1 MDQAR
6 LLIAIALSLVVF
18 LVWSLFFGPE
28 KTDQKQAK
36 KVEAPTPAQEQ
47 PVAAKD
53 QAKPAQEKEK
63 PYTLAPETEKI
74 EPAQESTVPLASPKI
89 ARSIT
94 VDTPLYE
101 AKISENGAAFYSF
114 LLKNYRESVT
124 KDSAPKQILTGKENL
139 GVGQLGFAG
148 KSIPGLDKCA
158 FVADL
163 TSDQLKVTDS
173 SRDIK
178 FSWRTD
184 DGILIVKTYTFMPD
198 SYVVGLAVTINN
210 GSNRIIQ
217 DKLFVTLNSN
227 VPGDKRLYAFEGP
240 SALINNQLEEIKVKK
255 IKEQNTFEGKISW
268 IALQSRYFMS
278 SLIPNQIEDASLQLA
293 LISDQFVSA
302 RYVQPEKKI
311 QPGTRYTYEYQFF
324 MGPKR
329 IETLKNVGND
339 LHKVVDFG
347 WFDFIAKPCLWLMN
361 LFYSVIPNYGVAII
375 ILTLLVKLLL
385 WPLGQKSYK
394 SMSEMKKIQPLMK
407 EIREKYKDD
416 KQKMNQEVMGLYRTY
431 KINPLGGCLPMVVQL
446 PVFFALYRMLYE
458 AIELRH
464 APFFLW
470 IDDLAAPDRL
480 FRFDFSIPFMEPP
493 YGIPVLTIVMGASML
508 LQQKMSPPM
517 GDAMQAKMM
526 MFMPVVFTVIFIN
539 FSSGLVLYWLVNNI
553 LSIAQQ
559 YYTQKKFS

>member
-28 KTDQKQAK
+28 RTDQKQAK

-114 LLKNYRESVT
+114 LLKNYRESVA

-139 GVGQLGFAG
+139 GVGQLGFSG
-148 KSIPGLDKCA
+148 KSIPGLDKSA

-198 SYVVGLAVTINN
+198 SFVVGLAVTIHN
-210 GSNRIIQ
+210 GSNRVIQ
-217 DKLFVTLNSN
+217 DELFVTLNGKAPS
-227 VPGDKRLYAFEGP
+227 DKRLYAFEGP
-240 SALINNQLEEIKVKK
+240 SALINKELEEDKIKK
-255 IKEQNTFEGKISW
+255 IKSGMTFISMKN
-268 IALQSRYFMS
+268 Q
-278 SLIPNQIEDASLQLA
+278 LI
-293 LISDQFVSA
+293 
-302 RYVQPEKKI
+302 
-311 QPGTRYTYEYQFF
+311 
-324 MGPKR
+324 
-329 IETLKNVGND
+329 
-339 LHKVVDFG
+339 
-347 WFDFIAKPCLWLMN
+347 
-361 LFYSVIPNYGVAII
+361 
-375 ILTLLVKLLL
+375 
-385 WPLGQKSYK
+385 
-394 SMSEMKKIQPLMK
+394 
-407 EIREKYKDD
+407 
-416 KQKMNQEVMGLYRTY
+416 
-431 KINPLGGCLPMVVQL
+431 
-446 PVFFALYRMLYE
+446 
-458 AIELRH
+458 
-464 APFFLW
+464 
-470 IDDLAAPDRL
+470 
-480 FRFDFSIPFMEPP
+480 
-493 YGIPVLTIVMGASML
+493 
-508 LQQKMSPPM
+508 
-517 GDAMQAKMM
+517 
-526 MFMPVVFTVIFIN
+526 
-539 FSSGLVLYWLVNNI
+539 
-553 LSIAQQ
+553 
-559 YYTQKKFS
+559 

>member
-6 LLIAIALSLVVF
+6 LLIAIILSLAIF
-18 LVWSLFFGPE
+18 LVWSFFFGPE
-28 KTDQKQAK
+28 KTEQQQAK
-36 KVEAPTPAQEQ
+36 KVEAPAPAKEQ
-47 PVAAKD
+47 PVEVKD
-53 QAKPAQEKEK
+53 QEKPLQEKEI
-63 PYTLAPETEKI
+63 PSTPQPEKI
-74 EPAQESTVPLASPKI
+74 ESAQETAAPQSAPDI
-89 ARSIT
+89 ARTIT

-101 AKISENGAAFYSF
+101 ARISENGAAFYSF
-114 LLKNYRESVT
+114 LLKNYRESVA
-124 KDSAPKQILTGKENL
+124 KDAAPKQILTGQEDL

-148 KSIPGLDKCA
+148 KSIAGLDKSA

-173 SRDIK
+173 PRDVK
-178 FSWRTD
+178 FSWRTE

-198 SYVVGLAVTINN
+198 SYVVGLAVTVNN
-210 GSNRIIQ
+210 GSNRVIQ
-217 DKLFVTLNSN
+217 DRLFVTLNSN
-227 VPGDKRLYAFEGP
+227 APGDKRLYAFEGP
-240 SALINNQLEEIKVKK
+240 SALIDNKLQEIKIKK

-278 SLIPNQIEDASLQLA
+278 SIIPKMIEDASMRLA

-302 RYVQPEKKI
+302 QYVQPEKMI

-329 IETLKNVGND
+329 IQQLREVGND

-375 ILTLLVKLLL
+375 ILTLLVKILL

-416 KQKMNQEVMGLYRTY
+416 KKKMNEEVMGLYRTY

-464 APFFLW
+464 AHFFLW

-493 YGIPVLTIVMGASML
+493 YGIPVLTIIMGATML

-517 GDAMQAKMM
+517 GDATQAKMM

-539 FSSGLVLYWLVNNI
+539 FSSGLVLYWLINNI

>member
-18 LVWSLFFGPE
+18 LVWSFFYGPE
-28 KTDQKQAK
+28 KSEQQQAK

-47 PVAAKD
+47 PVVAKD
-53 QAKPAQEKEK
+53 QEKPAQEKEK
-63 PYTLAPETEKI
+63 PDTPETEKI
-74 EPAQESTVPLASPKI
+74 ETAQESTVPLAAPKI
-89 ARSIT
+89 ARTIT

-114 LLKNYRESVT
+114 LLKNYRESVA
-124 KDSAPKQILTGKENL
+124 KDAAPKQILTGKENL
-139 GVGQLGFAG
+139 GVGQLGFDG
-148 KSIPGLDKCA
+148 KSVPGLDTSA

-163 TSDQLKVTDS
+163 TSDQVKVTDS

-210 GSNRIIQ
+210 GSNRVIQ
-217 DKLFVTLNSN
+217 DKLFVTLNSKA
-227 VPGDKRLYAFEGP
+227 PGDKRLYAFEGP
-240 SALINNQLEEIKVKK
+240 SALINDKLEEIKIKK
-255 IKEQNTFEGKISW
+255 IKEQDTFEGKISW

-278 SLIPNQIEDASLQLA
+278 SIIPNQIEDASLRLA
-293 LISDQFVSA
+293 LLSDQFLSA
-302 RYVQPEKKI
+302 KYVQPEKTI
-311 QPGTRYTYEYQFF
+311 QPGTRYTYAYQFF

-329 IETLKNVGND
+329 IETLKNVGNN
-339 LHKVVDFG
+339 LNKVVDFG

-375 ILTLLVKLLL
+375 ILTLLVKILL

-517 GDAMQAKMM
+517 GDATQAKMM

-539 FSSGLVLYWLVNNI
+539 FSSGLVLYWLINNI

>member
-1 MDQAR
+1 MDQVR
-6 LLIAIALSLVVF
+6 LLIAIVLCLAVF
-18 LVWSLFFGPE
+18 TVYHFFFAPQE
-28 KTDQKQAK
+28 TQQQAAK
-36 KVEAPTPAQEQ
+36 KVEAPAVEKEQPAPEKVKTDTPETETIAPAQETT
-47 PVAAKD
+47 A
-53 QAKPAQEKEK
+53 
-63 PYTLAPETEKI
+63 
-74 EPAQESTVPLASPKI
+74 PLAAPSM
-89 ARSIT
+89 ARTIT

-101 AKISENGAAFYSF
+101 ASISENGAVFYSF
-114 LLKNYRESVT
+114 LLKNYRETVAP
-124 KDSAPKQILTGKENL
+124 DSAPKQILTGKQTL
-139 GVGQLGFAG
+139 GIGQLGFAG
-148 KSIPGLDKCA
+148 KSIPGLDKSA

-198 SYVVGLAVTINN
+198 SYVVGLAVTIHN
-210 GSNRIIQ
+210 GSNRVIQ
-217 DKLFVTLNSN
+217 DKLFVTLNAKA
-227 VPGDKRLYAFEGP
+227 PGDKRLYAFEGP
-240 SALINNQLEEIKVKK
+240 STLINNELEEVKIKK

-278 SLIPNQIEDASLQLA
+278 SIMPRQIEDASMRLA
-293 LISDQFVSA
+293 LISDKFVSA
-302 RYVQPEKKI
+302 QYVQPEKKF
-311 QPGTRYTYEYQFF
+311 QPGTRHTYDYQFF
-324 MGPKR
+324 IGPKR
-329 IETLKNVGND
+329 IETLKSVGND
-339 LHKVVDFG
+339 LQKVVNFG
-347 WFDFIAKPCLWLMN
+347 WFDFLARPCLWLMN

-375 ILTLLVKLLL
+375 ILTLLVKILL

-480 FRFDFSIPFMEPP
+480 FHFDFSIPFMEPP

-517 GDAMQAKMM
+517 GDATQAKMM
-526 MFMPVVFTVIFIN
+526 MFMPIIFTFIFIN

>member
-6 LLIAIALSLVVF
+6 LLIAIVLSLAVF
-18 LVWSLFFGPE
+18 LVWSLFYGPE
-28 KTDQKQAK
+28 KDDQQQAK

-47 PVAAKD
+47 PVAVKD
-53 QAKPAQEKEK
+53 QEK
-63 PYTLAPETEKI
+63 PLPAETEKI
-74 EPAQESTVPLASPKI
+74 EPAQETTAPLAAPNM
-89 ARSIT
+89 ARAIT
-94 VDTPLYE
+94 VDTPLYQ

-114 LLKNYRESVT
+114 LLKNYRETVA
-124 KDSAPKQILTGKENL
+124 KDSAPKQILTGEETL

-148 KSIPGLDKCA
+148 KSIPGMDKST

-210 GSNRIIQ
+210 GSNRVIQ
-217 DKLFVTLNSN
+217 DKFFVTLNSN
-227 VPGDKRLYAFEGP
+227 APGDKRLYAFEGP
-240 SALINNQLEEIKVKK
+240 SALINNELEEIKIKK
-255 IKEQNTFEGKISW
+255 IKEQNTFEGKINW
-268 IALQSRYFMS
+268 VALQSRYFMS
-278 SLIPNQIEDASLQLA
+278 GIIPNQIEDASLRLA
-293 LISDQFVSA
+293 LISEQFVSA
-302 RYVQPEKKI
+302 RYVQPEKQI
-311 QPGTRYTYEYQFF
+311 QPGTRYTYEYQLF

-329 IETLKNVGND
+329 MEELKKVGND
-339 LHKVVDFG
+339 LHKLINFG
-347 WFDFIAKPCLWLMN
+347 WFDFIAKPCVWLMN

-375 ILTLLVKLLL
+375 ILTILVKLIL

-493 YGIPVLTIVMGASML
+493 YGIPVLTVIMGASML

-517 GDAMQAKMM
+517 GDATQAKMM
-526 MFMPVVFTVIFIN
+526 MFMPIIFTVIFIN
-539 FSSGLVLYWLVNNI
+539 FSSGLVLYWLINNI